1 MKSAIRLDYIDSIV
15 KKVFEANHEGANLS
29 ISLDRSSLHI
39 FDRDDDHKIVASV
52 HIENVDYAELG
63 DIISDYT
70 ERGEYEQAL
79 YCLRRFRESLKKEES
94 PCG

>member
-29 ISLDRSSLHI
+29 ISLDKKYLTV
-39 FDRDDDHKIVASV
+39 FDRDDEHKIVASV
-52 HIENVDYAELG
+52 HIEHVDFAEMG
-63 DIISDYT
+63 DIIADYT
-70 ERGEYEQAL
+70 ERGEYEQML
-79 YCLRRFRESLKKEES
+79 YCLRKFRENLKKEAE